1 MPRLALAGVFAALLA
16 GCACGHQLQS
26 MQPDQMDNSACKTTC
41 HRFGMQALGEKFK
54 NVDDPV
60 KCCDV
65 CDEVYPE
72 GGAAAKTGSS
82 PTSVIQESKVA
93 GMDQHKCKIACQRF
107 GMRSL
112 GPAFKGIKSPVTCVS
127 KCEEVYQ

>member
-1 MPRLALAGVFAALLA
+1 MPRFILAWINAALLF
-16 GCACGHQLQS
+16 GCVCGHQLQS
-26 MQPDQMDNSACKTTC
+26 AQPGQIDNSACKTTC
-41 HRFGMQALGEKFK
+41 HRFGMQSLGEKFK
-54 NVDDPV
+54 GIDDPV

-72 GGAAAKTGSS
+72 GGAARKTGSS
-82 PTSVIQESKVA
+82 PSSVMQELKVA
-93 GMDQHKCKIACQRF
+93 GMDQNKCKVACQRF